1 MATRDIGLKFF
12 FLSCLLVMATETAW
26 ILLITEKSGWIAL
39 GLLRLL
45 QLVLILGTVY
55 YFDRNFESIALS
67 SPQIIPGFK
76 KGFLWSFVFGLV
88 AGLLFFILFLK
99 GLNPFTLLHVRLP
112 HDTIQKILFF
122 LVGGL
127 IAPVTEETF
136 FRGIL
141 YGFFRKWGAVF
152 AISITTLIFALA
164 HPGVS
169 YVQIT
174 GGIVFAIS
182 YEKEKNLLVPITIHT
197 LGNLSLFS
205 LSILT

>member
-1 MATRDIGLKFF
+1 MATRNIELKIFL
-12 FLSCLLVMATETAW
+12 LSCLWITAMETAW
-26 ILLITEKSGWIAL
+26 ILFMAEKAGWVAL

-45 QLVLILGTVY
+45 QLILVLGTVY
-55 YFDRNFESIALS
+55 YFDRDFKSIALS
-67 SPQIIPGFK
+67 SRQIIPGFK
-76 KGFLWSFVFGLV
+76 KGFLWSLVFGMI
-88 AGLLFFILFLK
+88 AGILFFILFLN
-99 GLNPFTLLHVRLP
+99 GMNPFTLLHVRLP
-112 HDTIQKILFF
+112 QETTQKILFF

-127 IAPVTEETF
+127 VAPVTEETF

-141 YGFFRKWGAVF
+141 YGFFRKWGSVF
-152 AISITTLIFALA
+152 AILISTLIFALA

>member
-1 MATRDIGLKFF
+1 MAARNIELKIFLLSSLWVMAAETVWILFIAGKTGWIGLG
-12 FLSCLLVMATETAW
+12 
-26 ILLITEKSGWIAL
+26 I
-39 GLLRLL
+39 LRLL
-45 QLVLILGTVY
+45 QLILILGTVY
-55 YFDRNFESIALS
+55 IFNRDFESISLS
-67 SPQIIPGFK
+67 SLQIIPGFK
-76 KGFLWSFVFGLV
+76 KGFLWSFVFGII
-88 AGLLFFILFLK
+88 AGLLFFILFRI
-99 GLNPFTLLHVRLP
+99 GLNPFKLLHVRLP
-112 HDTIQKILFF
+112 QDTIQKILFF

-127 IAPVTEETF
+127 IAPVAEETF

-152 AISITTLIFALA
+152 AISISTLIFALA

-169 YVQIT
+169 YVQVT